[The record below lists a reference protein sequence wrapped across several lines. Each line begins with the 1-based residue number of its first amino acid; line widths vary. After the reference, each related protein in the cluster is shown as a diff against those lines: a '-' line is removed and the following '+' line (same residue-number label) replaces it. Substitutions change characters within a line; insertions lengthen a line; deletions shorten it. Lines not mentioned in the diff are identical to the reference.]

1 MTESN
6 FKFKSNLELNEIP
19 EARFRFSV
27 LEEIG
32 NLGSNFTQLILIL
45 CIVMNQAE
53 SIQKNYGLQLNHGG
67 LNNQKNLAYFY
78 LKKTTYG

>member
-32 NLGSNFTQLILIL
+32 KFGQQFYSINTNFVYSDELG
-45 CIVMNQAE
+45 
-53 SIQKNYGLQLNHGG
+53 
-67 LNNQKNLAYFY
+67 
-78 LKKTTYG
+78 

>member
-19 EARFRFSV
+19 EARFRFPF

-32 NLGSNFTQLILIL
+32 HLGSNFTQLILIL
-45 CIVMNQAE
+45 CIVTL
-53 SIQKNYGLQLNHGG
+53 G
-67 LNNQKNLAYFY
+67 
-78 LKKTTYG
+78 

>member
-45 CIVMNQAE
+45 CIVMN
-53 SIQKNYGLQLNHGG
+53 
-67 LNNQKNLAYFY
+67 
-78 LKKTTYG
+78 